1 MIVAPKPRS
10 RGTRTV
16 CVTATKNI
24 FMEEFIMKKIFAIVI
39 TVAMLLSMGAL
50 LINAELPDVPFT
62 AGGYSA
68 EEFNTV
74 GTVKITWDPEASSKL
89 DVTNGDMSDWA
100 AADYNMV
107 TVDTSN
113 MVYWVNDTANGTGVP
128 AGWQIQTYFVADKDY
143 LYVGFYVT
151 DPAFAYGAPG
161 AHYDGDAFQVC
172 IDFGGLMGKTLKEDP
187 DALSNPKNIF
197 YSFSCTG
204 DGQPLEIWREEADN
218 NGIIAAEE
226 GVKGAAAAT
235 ESGWAAEFALPF
247 QMLYD
252 DYEWKAWFGDPKI
265 YVGSDEQRPLNIGC
279 CLYYL
284 DRSATAGTINWA
296 AGSTNGIADD
306 AGVPQVS
313 WTAYDNGINLELDY
327 VDGIEFTCPGIVV
340 VSPEET
346 TPEETEAPTEPE
358 TEAPETEAPTAAPE
372 TQAPETDAPATDAPA
387 TEAPT
392 TEAEGGCGS
401 VIGFSVIAVLAAAAA
416 AVALKKD

>member
-1 MIVAPKPRS
+1 
-10 RGTRTV
+10 
-16 CVTATKNI
+16 
-24 FMEEFIMKKIFAIVI
+24 MKKIFAIVI

-62 AGGYSA
+62 PGGYSA

-74 GTVKITWDPEASSKL
+74 GTVKITWDPDASSKL
-89 DVTNGDMSDWA
+89 DVTNGDMADWA

-107 TVDTSN
+107 TMDTSN
-113 MVYWVNDTANGTGVP
+113 MVYWVNDTTNGTGVP
-128 AGWQIQTYFVADKDY
+128 TGWQIQTYFVADKDY

-151 DPAFAYGAPG
+151 DPAFAYGSAG
-161 AHYDGDAFQVC
+161 GHYDGDAFQVC

-204 DGQPLEIWREEADN
+204 DGNALEIWREEADN

-252 DYEWKAWFGDPKI
+252 DYEWKAWAEDPKI
-265 YVGSDEQRPLNIGC
+265 YVGSDQHLPLNIGC

-313 WTAYDNGINLELDY
+313 WTAYDNGINLELDWTE
-327 VDGIEFTCPGIVV
+327 DMEFTCPGIVV
-340 VSPEET
+340 MPLTDT
-346 TPEETEAPTEPE
+346 TPEETEAPTEEP
-358 TEAPETEAPTAAPE
+358 TEAPETEEPTEEPTEAPTDAA
-372 TQAPETDAPATDAPA
+372 TDAPATDAPA
-387 TEAPT
+387 TEQE

-401 VIGFSVIAVLAAAAA
+401 VIGFSAIAILAAAAA